1 MLLIPKPT
9 GVLANNQGNSL
20 LRFLLVEAAQ
30 TTARIDP
37 EWRRRYIR
45 LAIRRHR
52 SIAKV
57 AMGRRLAVRLCW
69 MSPGRIRVSGWT
81 IVRALLQSNH
91 FDQRTSPTRAR

>member
-9 GVLANNQGNSL
+9 GVLANNKGNSL

-30 TTARIDP
+30 TAARINL

-45 LAIRRHR
+45 LAIRRQK
-52 SIAKV
+52 SIA
-57 AMGRRLAVRLCW
+57 AVRLYW

-81 IVRALLQSNH
+81 IVRALL
-91 FDQRTSPTRAR
+91 